1 MMKASVV
8 LLVFVAAC
16 GSALPESRPERGEGE
31 ALDAR
36 AWHAEVVR
44 IEGAISVHPEEVDP
58 SCCVSADR
66 ACSLSAR
73 ICAVSRSDEMDEGTR
88 VLCEDAEPRCAVT
101 RGRATA
107 VCGCEGQRH

>member
-44 IEGAISVHPEEVDP
+44 I
-58 SCCVSADR
+58 
-66 ACSLSAR
+66 
-73 ICAVSRSDEMDEGTR
+73 
-88 VLCEDAEPRCAVT
+88 
-101 RGRATA
+101 
-107 VCGCEGQRH
+107 